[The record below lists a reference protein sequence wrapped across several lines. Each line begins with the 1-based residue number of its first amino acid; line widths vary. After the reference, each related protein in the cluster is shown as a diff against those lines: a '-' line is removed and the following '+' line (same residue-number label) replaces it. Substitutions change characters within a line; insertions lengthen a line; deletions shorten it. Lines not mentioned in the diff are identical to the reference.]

1 MLHALICDFGTLSGL
16 GAFFRLGCGDGR
28 RCFRFC
34 LDTRCHD
41 IFDRIAFHQGTGR
54 VFVHGKTVTGEAIEV
69 SKQWLVVGIAQQYR
83 FQLCLQ
89 VIRQGWQGNVPKLL
103 KALEVSK
110 GGHKLG
116 LWGFNG
122 WGQRLQRF
130 TARDFRHTARKKD
143 ILSLEYPILLEI
155 QNFNS

>member
-16 GAFFRLGCGDGR
+16 GAFFRLGCGNGR

-41 IFDRIAFHQGTGR
+41 IFDRIAFHQGMGCIL
-54 VFVHGKTVTGEAIEV
+54 VHGKTVPERIELIAQIFVIGV
-69 SKQWLVVGIAQQYR
+69 SKQYGL
-83 FQLCLQ
+83 QLCLK
-89 VIRQGWQGNVPKLL
+89 VVGQGWQGNVPKLL

-130 TARDFRHTARKKD
+130 TARDFRHTAREKD
-143 ILSLEYPILLEI
+143 ILSLEYPILL
-155 QNFNS
+155 